1 MRSSNSFDRTDRRRL
16 VILKGK
22 EMEPHQ
28 KASVSQTFLTQ
39 EQFDRIM
46 ANLVDLAQKLQVMAI
61 LLVDGTGRILA
72 QQMGKGWKGSR
83 LEIVSNLTAGQFSAS
98 NELALLLG
106 EAGRFKMVL
115 HEGEKRNMFVCAVDS
130 DHFLIV
136 IFETGTALGMIRLFT
151 KRTVEQLIPIL
162 SQPVQ
167 NPEKEIFN
175 STFESLL
182 DDALDRSLKEK

>member
-1 MRSSNSFDRTDRRRL
+1 
-16 VILKGK
+16 
-22 EMEPHQ
+22 MEEKQ

-39 EQFDRIM
+39 AQFDQII
-46 ANLVDLAQKLQVMAI
+46 ANLTDLAQKLQVVAI

-72 QQMGKGWKGSR
+72 EQIGKGWKGSH
-83 LEIVSNLTAGQFSAS
+83 LEILSNLSAGQFSAS

-106 EAGRFKMVL
+106 EKSGFKMVL
-115 HEGEKRNMFVCAVDS
+115 HEGEKRNVFVCTVDS

-136 IFETGTALGMIRLFT
+136 VFETGSALGMIRLFT
-151 KRTVEQLIPIL
+151 KRTVEQLVPIL

-182 DDALDRSLKEK
+182 DNALDRTFGEK

>member
-1 MRSSNSFDRTDRRRL
+1 
-16 VILKGK
+16 
-22 EMEPHQ
+22 MEENQ
-28 KASVSQTFLTQ
+28 NTSVSQTFLTQ
-39 EQFDRIM
+39 AQFEQIM
-46 ANLVDLAQKLQVMAI
+46 ASLSDLAQKLQVMAI

-72 QQMGKGWKGSR
+72 QQIGKGWKGSH
-83 LEIVSNLTAGQFSAS
+83 LEILSNLTAGQFSAS
-98 NELALLLG
+98 NELALRLG
-106 EAGRFKMVL
+106 EKDGFKMVL
-115 HEGEKRNMFVCAVDS
+115 HEGKNRNVFVCAVDS

-162 SQPVQ
+162 SHPAQ

-182 DDALDRSLKEK
+182 DDALDRSFGEK